1 MNIISSLKSFFGFKP
16 KNTDT
21 ETADESLLTSNP
33 GALIQANPDAIQE
46 IVEAEKVEVE
56 TSIVGLTVETPII
69 QVVEDKLPEQPVANK
84 TNYIT
89 VNVTLDKAQDNYHS
103 FSPEERAGIIKDHP
117 GYESAAS
124 DPIKFYNLIVSA
136 NIEPRA

>member
-21 ETADESLLTSNP
+21 ETA
-33 GALIQANPDAIQE
+33 
-46 IVEAEKVEVE
+46 
-56 TSIVGLTVETPII
+56 
-69 QVVEDKLPEQPVANK
+69 ANK

-103 FSPEERAGIIKDHP
+103 FSAEERASIVKDHP